1 MQVLNER
8 QLDIWYAGRTVFG
21 AGAVERVGEVVG
33 DLGVRRTFVVSDPG
47 VAASG
52 ALDAVR
58 GSLEAAGL
66 AVEAY
71 TAVTPNPTT
80 RDIEAGSV
88 ALADFG
94 TEGAA
99 VVAVGGGSSMDAAK
113 GISLHATN
121 PGSVLN
127 LDYRNTRILP
137 GLPVVAVP
145 TTSGTGSETNGF
157 GVILDPA
164 SARKFYLGQASARPK
179 VAVLDPLLTLGLPPA
194 PTAATG
200 IDALTHALESLMSR
214 NSNAYADGLALQVV
228 RMVARWLP
236 VAVGDGG
243 DVEARSQMLLAAHL
257 AGLAFSSGTGLG
269 LAHALAHSIS
279 ARLDVAHGV
288 ALAAVLPQV
297 MTFNLPTSTREL
309 AFAAFSLGVSD
320 PDASEEANAH
330 AAVAATE
337 TLVTAVMGR
346 QSLAGFGVT
355 ADLLPSLVRDTIEDG
370 VIANTPRMPSPEEVE
385 GLLRML
391 FEERA

>member
-309 AFAAFSLGVSD
+309 AFAALSLGVSD

>member
-8 QLDIWYAGRTVFG
+8 QLDIRYAGRTVFG
-21 AGAVERVGEVVG
+21 AGAVDRVGEVVG
-33 DLGVRRTFVVSDPG
+33 EIGVRGAFIVTDPG

-52 ALDAVR
+52 AVDAVR
-58 GSLEAAGL
+58 ASLEAAGL
-66 AVEAY
+66 TVAEY

-80 RDIEAGSV
+80 RDIEAGSA

-94 TEGAA
+94 TEGTA

-113 GISLHATN
+113 GISLHSTN
-121 PGSVLN
+121 AGSVLD
-127 LDYRNTRILP
+127 LDYRNTGTLP

-157 GVILDPA
+157 GVILDPQ
-164 SARKFYLGQASARPK
+164 SARKFYLGHASARPK
-179 VAVLDPLLTLGLPPA
+179 VAVLDPLLTLGLPPT

-200 IDALTHALESLMSR
+200 IDALTHALEALMSR

-228 RMVARWLP
+228 RMVAEWLP

-243 DVEARSQMLLAAHL
+243 DVEARSQMLLASHL
-257 AGLAFSSGTGLG
+257 AGLAFATGTGLG

-297 MTFNLPTSTREL
+297 MAFNLPTSTREL
-309 AFAAFSLGVSD
+309 ALAALSLGVSD
-320 PDASEEANAH
+320 PGAGEEVNANA
-330 AAVAATE
+330 AIDATAS
-337 TLVTAVMGR
+337 LVRAVMGR
-346 QSLAGFGVT
+346 RTLAGLGVT
-355 ADLLPSLVRDTIEDG
+355 EDLIPTLVRDTVEDG
-370 VIANTPRMPSPEEVE
+370 VIANAPRMPSPEEVE
-385 GLLRML
+385 GLLRSS
-391 FEERA
+391 FEERG